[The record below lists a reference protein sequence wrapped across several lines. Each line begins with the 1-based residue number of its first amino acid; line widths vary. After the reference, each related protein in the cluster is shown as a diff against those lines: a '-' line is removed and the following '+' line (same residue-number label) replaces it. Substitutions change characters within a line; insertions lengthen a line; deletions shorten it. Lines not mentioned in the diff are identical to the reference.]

1 MRNCKWLTKKSICPT
16 NRRENVQ
23 NYISISLRY
32 KQVLTSYLL
41 QTNEPPWTSY
51 FVKYTDVVNDQKGMS
66 HFNWPVGNSNYHVL
80 RTGCFPYIK
89 YHCTKRPQQDLNL
102 EDKFFNAIKL
112 LNLGMYIYLHIL
124 IYLKSKSVCSSF
136 SLTLLSPLENREHG
150 EISSIWC
157 VRTKLPFISYFVFLF
172 LFFIRYTYINVWIGS
187 NFLN

>member
-1 MRNCKWLTKKSICPT
+1 MLKIISKKTKPLAS
-16 NRRENVQ
+16 E
-23 NYISISLRY
+23 
-32 KQVLTSYLL
+32 VLTSYLL

-102 EDKFFNAIKL
+102 EDKFFKAIKL
-112 LNLGMYIYLHIL
+112 LNLGM
-124 IYLKSKSVCSSF
+124 
-136 SLTLLSPLENREHG
+136 
-150 EISSIWC
+150 
-157 VRTKLPFISYFVFLF
+157 
-172 LFFIRYTYINVWIGS
+172 YTYINVWIGS